1 MSDLIIENDCEID
14 SLQTA
19 LFNNSM
25 NKLYLNQ
32 NKINNNPFIFN
43 HEVKPIYKITNQNHS
58 GRCWIFAALNFV
70 RILAAKQLN
79 IKVKEKD
86 FDLEFSQSYLFF
98 WDKLE
103 KYHRTLH
110 YYLEIKKMD
119 ETKRVPYINHLYA
132 RALEDG
138 GQWDMVKDLIKKY
151 GIVPKQAMPDSH
163 HAKDTHELNNFLCEM
178 LKNDFIL
185 LDNAKP
191 EEQQV
196 LIKNMTHIIY
206 KFLVGFLGKPPK
218 EFEFIFNNKN
228 KIETFNKLTPLKLL
242 ELIQFK
248 PDEWVSVINDPR
260 PENPYDNYYQVE
272 FLGNVKNQHV
282 GWLNVEM
289 KRIEELTKISIDKN
303 TPVWFGS
310 DVSSE
315 RDKETG
321 IMDVGLVD
329 YRKAYKL
336 LPNISKKDRLVTYM
350 SLPNHAMVIT
360 GYHSNS
366 NIERWKIENSWG
378 ETIGHK
384 GVFLM
389 TNNWFHQYVF
399 QIVVHE
405 SLLNQKEK
413 EALKSTPKIIRPWDP
428 LGTLA

>member
-32 NKINNNPFIFN
+32 SKINNNPFIFN

-86 FDLEFSQSYLFF
+86 FDLEFSQSYIFF

-119 ETKRVPYINHLYA
+119 EMKRIPYINHLYA

-151 GIVPKQAMPDSH
+151 GLVPKQAMPDSH
-163 HAKDTHELNNFLCEM
+163 HAKNTSELNNFLSEM
-178 LKNDFIL
+178 LKNDLIH
-185 LDNAKP
+185 LDNARP
-191 EEQQV
+191 EEHQI
-196 LIKNMTHIIY
+196 LIKKMMSVIY
-206 KFLVGFLGKPPK
+206 NFLVGFLGKPPK
-218 EFEFIFNNKN
+218 EFDFIFNNKN

-282 GWLNVEM
+282 GWLNVEI
-289 KRIEELTKISIDKN
+289 KRIEELTKLSIDKN

-315 RDKETG
+315 RDTETG

-336 LPNISKKDRLVTYM
+336 LPKIAKKDRLVTYM

-378 ETIGHK
+378 DTVGHK

-389 TNNWFHQYVF
+389 TNNWFHEYVF
-399 QIVVHE
+399 QVVVHE

-413 EALKSTPKIIRPWDP
+413 EALKNTPKIIHPWDP